1 VPSNKKSAAA
11 AAAKKGALGTVKRAA
26 KKIIPKIAKGA
37 ARVTG
42 AAGIATTL
50 YGFYKSG
57 QKKSGG
63 KAVKGQ
69 KPFLKNA
76 LNKTGRL
83 VKNRKSI
90 YKKK

>member
-1 VPSNKKSAAA
+1 MPSNKKSAAA

-37 ARVTG
+37 ARATG
-42 AAGIATTL
+42 AAGI
-50 YGFYKSG
+50 
-57 QKKSGG
+57 
-63 KAVKGQ
+63 
-69 KPFLKNA
+69 A